1 MKIPIVNATSNSAVS
16 SSDTAFDDYGV
27 DLISVRSFLG
37 CATPCSWLEQVEAN
51 LGLLLIDHANCE
63 KKAASTALNLLY
75 KYIDRPELL
84 HKLSKLAREELRHFE
99 QVLEQM
105 ARLEINYEHVSPSRY
120 AAGMRQH
127 VATHE
132 PAKLVDTLIVSAFIE
147 ARSCERFALLVPV
160 ISAIDSALGKF
171 YLSLLKSEA
180 RHFKDYL
187 SLAGSY
193 ALAHNNDIE
202 ASAFKG
208 VPANKGM
215 IDVEQRIDLFGE
227 IEADLVTAPDS
238 EFRFHSGSLIS

>member
-1 MKIPIVNATSNSAVS
+1 MNATSSNSVLSA
-16 SSDTAFDDYGV
+16 DTASADYGV
-27 DLISVRSFLG
+27 DLTPVQSFLR
-37 CATPCSWLEQVEAN
+37 CATPLSWLEQVDAN

-105 ARLEINYEHVSPSRY
+105 ARLEIRYEHVSPSRY

-132 PAKLVDTLIVSAFIE
+132 PAKLVDTLIVGAFIE

-160 ISAIDSALGKF
+160 ISTIDMALGKF

-187 SLAGSY
+187 NLASSY
-193 ALAHNNDIE
+193 ALAHNNNE
-202 ASAFKG
+202 ASALKG
-208 VPANKGM
+208 VAANKRM
-215 IDVEQRIDLFGE
+215 IDVEGRIDFFGA
-227 IEADLVTAPDS
+227 IEAGLVTSPDS
-238 EFRFHSGSLIS
+238 EFRFHSGASS